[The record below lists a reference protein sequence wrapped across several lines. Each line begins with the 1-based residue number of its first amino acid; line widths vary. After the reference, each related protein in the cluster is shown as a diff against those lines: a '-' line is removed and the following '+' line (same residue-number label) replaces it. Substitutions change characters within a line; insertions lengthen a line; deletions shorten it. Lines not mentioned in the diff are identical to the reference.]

1 MNTSPINF
9 EFNTNGVNNTIRV
22 VEIEGEPWFVARD
35 VAQVMGYRK
44 LGLAVQ
50 AHCKG
55 AAKHSIPTAG
65 GKQSMTVI
73 PERDLYRLIMR
84 SKLPAAERFEEWVV
98 ATVLPAIRKDG
109 RYIMG
114 EEKLATGG
122 MPEDDFI
129 ATIGRAF
136 MS

>member
-1 MNTSPINF
+1 MNNSPINF
-9 EFNTNGVNNTIRV
+9 EFDTNTIRV
-22 VEIEGEPWFVARD
+22 VEIGGEPWFVARD

-114 EEKLATGG
+114 EEKLATGE

-129 ATIGRAF
+129 ATIGGAF